1 MFCDF
6 LAEHRA
12 AGHLLRVDGKVLIA
26 GRIEEI
32 YESYLM
38 LSPFEFRPG
47 SGFAAA
53 NPEVKAMRLLVPDL
67 SKRSIALK
75 VDDYIV
81 CFGPQAHD
89 ASWEALAF
97 GDDTLIVHRP
107 CWRPEE
113 PFHLLHLFAGAY
125 SGWSRA
131 VHWLAKTL
139 DQVEVATELFIDN
152 DPKIMGVWSC
162 QTGMRH
168 HHGKMTSKTPIDLAS
183 KAGICTSVGDTSLLH
198 CWPFE
203 KNAITTAS
211 PPCISWSQ
219 GCRKLGLNCCE
230 GFAMAETAKIVE
242 IQQPLLIF
250 LEGADTT
257 ISHDHFP
264 LVECMLSIIGYRKVW
279 DQVVSQHTLSNN
291 HRTRWL
297 AVWAR
302 ADLDIAPHGTKFDLR
317 APLLVMW
324 RGPLN
329 EFWTPESFS
338 DQLQLDA
345 DALQKYGN
353 PGLLPPAKRARSSSD
368 LNPAETIKHRLAD
381 THQALPTLCSS
392 YTRQHLL
399 HVGHI
404 MSKGIFASLQIVND
418 KVCFLCPT
426 RFVPL
431 FGTTDKIVLPSD
443 ASFAFHILGN
453 AISQSQAT
461 LCLAV
466 GLQSLFAVDFAPA
479 HLVRQ
484 AWDQRLTSQTALVQ
498 VFDQWLTVMKAEDIA
513 ATMLPRTLPMS
524 FDGPM
529 LSLELEHVT
538 SLNVWKAK
546 VPPKASLTT
555 TVILTM
561 FTKGINPDALRF
573 CTKDQRALRDIPLV
587 EAFTRSPEVLCSI
600 WQHPLVLLRTLS
612 AQSVCPASSCDAAVS
627 PTLPFSVE
635 DLPRQLV
642 IEPVP
647 PVQPPPGRFHALLQF
662 LDFNSKWHPEQARTK
677 QRVSLL
683 WEDPPGVLTIE
694 LDSTVPAA
702 DLQEQ
707 LATHFGSDMYT
718 VYQSPFSIP
727 RIALGPLFTV
737 RLCDH
742 PNDALV
748 VFQKLQTEVWV
759 RACVVPKQLAR
770 DTSIV
775 TATGTYIISNH
786 NNRPCTTDTLHTANG
801 DLFLIEPAPS
811 VHAGGHHRWTRRPET
826 LGRGA
831 HFTDRIGFAIN
842 THGWVAS
849 DEMHSAM
856 MHLTRNFPEDI
867 AEFNLLRWNS
877 EENEFDDE
885 LYGEPRFATSG
896 RTINAVLVD
905 NHWAAIEVNRIG
917 HHTQLHV
924 FGLGPLLADRAI
936 HIMCR
941 SLEIAPHRAQQHVH
955 AGMPPEHLCGWFL
968 LFRYYRLCRIHDI
981 LPSTMDLFNSL
992 PAFRRAEIREAWEA
1006 GQEDWRR
1013 AGASDELLN
1022 FATTLRTN
1030 FLTRLAAT
1038 ATQTSSVVPV
1048 PLFVQF
1054 QALPPEEPTEAT
1066 VPLPPEP
1073 TQQQHPPPQV
1083 DPTDQPEP
1091 EPVRTDSVHIRL
1103 LEGLAQPGWLSSDT
1117 LDHALDTLR
1126 WQFPHVCFCPPALWL
1141 PESLHLRFFA
1151 GLECLHETFSNI
1163 ILFILWHDHWIVCE
1177 ITVHHWEAFVQT
1189 IGPIEIMPDLASIV
1203 AAVCVLFQIQDVV
1216 LNTATTHFR
1225 PVPGL
1230 CGWTLLWTL
1239 YQRFQVEPALSP
1251 QPLLAALRTHARHE
1265 LIQRIQILDHAV
1277 FETADPEL
1285 LRFASAINLDFMT
1298 RIIQNRFPTERARGG
1313 TISDSTQPQSALP
1326 VTERDPFVVST
1337 QRVTER
1343 LALFDTQPGWLFSD
1357 TADYLLDFLRQA
1369 DPDTAYLPPMQ
1380 WTFDQGVSTFNDLQV
1395 PHQSFHKSIGL
1406 VLWNTHWVLCEIQST
1421 VCAQWIFLTGPPNL
1435 RPHSIACATAICEH
1449 LGIDPVPHIV
1459 FRDFQAD
1466 PNLCGWT
1473 LLWLCFQKAGVLIHY
1488 PGPVQETHFPRSIHH
1503 AEVQRVLTNAA
1514 AAWQQPILH
1523 QAALFAMRLL
1533 PWHLLQVLQGRFPNV
1548 QAPGG
1553 GGEAKTAAKAKNS
1566 QRSGTDPLLVHDP
1579 WAKAAA
1585 ASSRWEDLKLED
1597 HHPFQDSKGE
1607 QLVQYHRLQTSTT
1620 TKGVVLTTKQ
1630 HLPELL
1636 KLGPKQ
1642 PLIAILPL
1650 VDQQTKAGSN
1660 LNFHGPFEVVLEDR
1674 ATKTSYKR
1682 VVSAVALFGEFQFKL
1697 CEPTHEFTMSEVAE
1711 LVLELD
1717 SRLVQKSEF
1726 EQAKENPILYFK
1738 QYLSTA
1744 APDHAALTS
1753 VYGFRH
1759 NRHPSSSR
1767 DDDQL
1772 QVIAKL
1778 PSAARCKL
1786 LSGSGLQGILVRDF
1800 LDQGARSTAR
1810 HFCHSQV
1817 LGDQLE
1823 RPS

>member
-1 MFCDF
+1 
-6 LAEHRA
+6 
-12 AGHLLRVDGKVLIA
+12 
-26 GRIEEI
+26 
-32 YESYLM
+32 
-38 LSPFEFRPG
+38 
-47 SGFAAA
+47 
-53 NPEVKAMRLLVPDL
+53 
-67 SKRSIALK
+67 
-75 VDDYIV
+75 
-81 CFGPQAHD
+81 
-89 ASWEALAF
+89 
-97 GDDTLIVHRP
+97 
-107 CWRPEE
+107 
-113 PFHLLHLFAGAY
+113 
-125 SGWSRA
+125 
-131 VHWLAKTL
+131 
-139 DQVEVATELFIDN
+139 
-152 DPKIMGVWSC
+152 
-162 QTGMRH
+162 
-168 HHGKMTSKTPIDLAS
+168 
-183 KAGICTSVGDTSLLH
+183 
-198 CWPFE
+198 
-203 KNAITTAS
+203 
-211 PPCISWSQ
+211 
-219 GCRKLGLNCCE
+219 
-230 GFAMAETAKIVE
+230 
-242 IQQPLLIF
+242 
-250 LEGADTT
+250 
-257 ISHDHFP
+257 
-264 LVECMLSIIGYRKVW
+264 
-279 DQVVSQHTLSNN
+279 
-291 HRTRWL
+291 
-297 AVWAR
+297 
-302 ADLDIAPHGTKFDLR
+302 
-317 APLLVMW
+317 
-324 RGPLN
+324 
-329 EFWTPESFS
+329 
-338 DQLQLDA
+338 
-345 DALQKYGN
+345 
-353 PGLLPPAKRARSSSD
+353 
-368 LNPAETIKHRLAD
+368 
-381 THQALPTLCSS
+381 
-392 YTRQHLL
+392 
-399 HVGHI
+399 
-404 MSKGIFASLQIVND
+404 
-418 KVCFLCPT
+418 
-426 RFVPL
+426 
-431 FGTTDKIVLPSD
+431 
-443 ASFAFHILGN
+443 
-453 AISQSQAT
+453 
-461 LCLAV
+461 
-466 GLQSLFAVDFAPA
+466 
-479 HLVRQ
+479 

-786 NNRPCTTDTLHTANG
+786 NN
-801 DLFLIEPAPS
+801 
-811 VHAGGHHRWTRRPET
+811 
-826 LGRGA
+826 
-831 HFTDRIGFAIN
+831 
-842 THGWVAS
+842 
-849 DEMHSAM
+849 
-856 MHLTRNFPEDI
+856 
-867 AEFNLLRWNS
+867 RWNS

-1225 PVPGL
+1225 LSLPSRRSPS
-1230 CGWTLLWTL
+1230 LL
-1239 YQRFQVEPALSP
+1239 LSV
-1251 QPLLAALRTHARHE
+1251 LMLVMNSFRESRSLTM
-1265 LIQRIQILDHAV
+1265 LF

-1326 VTERDPFVVST
+1326 VTERDPYVVSS

-1380 WTFDQGVSTFNDLQV
+1380 WTFDEGVSTFNDLQ
-1395 PHQSFHKSIGL
+1395 
-1406 VLWNTHWVLCEIQST
+1406 
-1421 VCAQWIFLTGPPNL
+1421 
-1435 RPHSIACATAICEH
+1435 
-1449 LGIDPVPHIV
+1449 
-1459 FRDFQAD
+1459 
-1466 PNLCGWT
+1466 
-1473 LLWLCFQKAGVLIHY
+1473 
-1488 PGPVQETHFPRSIHH
+1488 
-1503 AEVQRVLTNAA
+1503 VQRVLTNAA

-1553 GGEAKTAAKAKNS
+1553 GGEAKAAAKAKNS

-1607 QLVQYHRLQTSTT
+1607 QLAQYHRLQTSTT

-1674 ATKTSYKR
+1674 ATKTSYRR

-1800 LDQGARSTAR
+1800 LDQGAQPLDTSVIPKFWEISLKGLRELSISIEGVKGAAGAILTRRSLAVRAWSSEIAEVRRKLLPMDAR
-1810 HFCHSQV
+1810 LNDTNIKVVPRFMVDASGWPPGASPTDVIETVAKAVSQAPIPTRTFRAAGVHTWQLGFQAMPTV
-1817 LGDQLE
+1817 LTFTVKINGALHQILLT
-1823 RPS
+1823 PTPPMTK

>member
-1 MFCDF
+1 
-6 LAEHRA
+6 
-12 AGHLLRVDGKVLIA
+12 
-26 GRIEEI
+26 
-32 YESYLM
+32 
-38 LSPFEFRPG
+38 
-47 SGFAAA
+47 
-53 NPEVKAMRLLVPDL
+53 
-67 SKRSIALK
+67 
-75 VDDYIV
+75 
-81 CFGPQAHD
+81 
-89 ASWEALAF
+89 
-97 GDDTLIVHRP
+97 
-107 CWRPEE
+107 
-113 PFHLLHLFAGAY
+113 
-125 SGWSRA
+125 
-131 VHWLAKTL
+131 
-139 DQVEVATELFIDN
+139 
-152 DPKIMGVWSC
+152 
-162 QTGMRH
+162 
-168 HHGKMTSKTPIDLAS
+168 
-183 KAGICTSVGDTSLLH
+183 
-198 CWPFE
+198 
-203 KNAITTAS
+203 
-211 PPCISWSQ
+211 
-219 GCRKLGLNCCE
+219 
-230 GFAMAETAKIVE
+230 
-242 IQQPLLIF
+242 
-250 LEGADTT
+250 
-257 ISHDHFP
+257 
-264 LVECMLSIIGYRKVW
+264 
-279 DQVVSQHTLSNN
+279 
-291 HRTRWL
+291 
-297 AVWAR
+297 
-302 ADLDIAPHGTKFDLR
+302 
-317 APLLVMW
+317 
-324 RGPLN
+324 
-329 EFWTPESFS
+329 
-338 DQLQLDA
+338 
-345 DALQKYGN
+345 
-353 PGLLPPAKRARSSSD
+353 
-368 LNPAETIKHRLAD
+368 
-381 THQALPTLCSS
+381 
-392 YTRQHLL
+392 
-399 HVGHI
+399 
-404 MSKGIFASLQIVND
+404 
-418 KVCFLCPT
+418 
-426 RFVPL
+426 
-431 FGTTDKIVLPSD
+431 
-443 ASFAFHILGN
+443 
-453 AISQSQAT
+453 
-461 LCLAV
+461 
-466 GLQSLFAVDFAPA
+466 
-479 HLVRQ
+479 
-484 AWDQRLTSQTALVQ
+484 
-498 VFDQWLTVMKAEDIA
+498 MKAEDIA

-1642 PLIAILPL
+1642 PLIAIL
-1650 VDQQTKAGSN
+1650 
-1660 LNFHGPFEVVLEDR
+1660 
-1674 ATKTSYKR
+1674 
-1682 VVSAVALFGEFQFKL
+1682 
-1697 CEPTHEFTMSEVAE
+1697 
-1711 LVLELD
+1711 
-1717 SRLVQKSEF
+1717 
-1726 EQAKENPILYFK
+1726 
-1738 QYLSTA
+1738 
-1744 APDHAALTS
+1744 
-1753 VYGFRH
+1753 H

-1778 PSAARCKL
+1778 PSASWSGISWIKVLAQPLDTSVIPKFWEISLKGLRELSISIEGVKGAAGAILTRRGLAVRAWSSEIAEVRRKL
-1786 LSGSGLQGILVRDF
+1786 LPMDARLNDTNIKVVPRFMVDASGWPPGASPTDVIETVAKAVSQAPIPTRTFRAAGVHTWQLGFQAMPTVLTFTVKINGALHQILLTPTPPTTKGGGKGKNRNPKKTATKEDEPFPPAVTSIAAVAAQHDKKRLDHLENKFETLQKQVCGIEHKQTNLESK
-1800 LDQGARSTAR
+1800 LDQRFNDIGDTLRQLVQLSTNRAHEPTGETPPPKTQR
-1810 HFCHSQV
+1810 T
-1817 LGDQLE
+1817 L
-1823 RPS
+1823 